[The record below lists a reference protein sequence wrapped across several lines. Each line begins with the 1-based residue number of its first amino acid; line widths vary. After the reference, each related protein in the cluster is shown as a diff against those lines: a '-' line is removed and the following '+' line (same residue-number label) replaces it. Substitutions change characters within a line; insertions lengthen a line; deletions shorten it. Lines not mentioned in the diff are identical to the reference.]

1 MATPNRRS
9 THDPDKK
16 YRDQYY
22 TILSD
27 LDDWL
32 RHKQWPEQAKDDP
45 LAPWPG
51 GHKGGP
57 GGVAHFSEESRRGGG
72 PIRYGEGPK
81 LTNKQRKDIM
91 WEEYLQRNEDVIGMS
106 RNEQDKFR
114 EHFNYSVP
122 ISDLLPLDNLGNYT
136 GPVGPPKDYLGTKS
150 SLPKPSMGR
159 AVYGVDPSKPIYP
172 SSTLPTGPI
181 PLPGAATPSTAP
193 LPPSGS
199 RVTPV
204 RTPTPTP
211 TPTTPF
217 TPTPGLHPGVTRPAP
232 TPTPTPTTR
241 PAPTPT
247 PTPTPTTPPAST
259 TGPLR
264 MDPAAAR
271 ASRRLR
277 SRSATGMM
285 LTAGDMGKIYSDDL
299 RAANKAID
307 KNSSDAGAY
316 ADRASALWRDSK
328 DYVQSHGGLK
338 KLLNNAGPSDVEIL
352 RTLRDNMQQVSH
364 DYGQATKFDAKTFPL
379 ETVTAAAKKSNT
391 AYKRIDKALQR
402 LR

>member
-16 YRDQYY
+16 YRDQYH

-57 GGVAHFSEESRRGGG
+57 GGVAHFSEASRK
-72 PIRYGEGPK
+72 GEGSK
-81 LTNKQRKDIM
+81 LTNKRRKDIM
-91 WEEYLQRNEDVIGMS
+91 WEEYLQRNESVIGMS
-106 RNEQDKFR
+106 RNEQEKFR
-114 EHFNYSVP
+114 AHFNFSVP
-122 ISDLLPLDNLGNYT
+122 ISDLLPLDNKGNYT

-159 AVYGVDPSKPIYP
+159 AVYGVDSSKPIYS

-204 RTPTPTP
+204 RTPTPAR

-217 TPTPGLHPGVTRPAP
+217 I
-232 TPTPTPTTR
+232 PTTR

-247 PTPTPTTPPAST
+247 TTTP
-259 TGPLR
+259 LR
-264 MDPAAAR
+264 VDPSAAR
-271 ASRRLR
+271 ARRGARGSLP
-277 SRSATGMM
+277 SESKGGVKLINPASGV
-285 LTAGDMGKIYSDDL
+285 MGKIYSDDL
-299 RAANKAID
+299 RAASKAID
-307 KNSSDAGAY
+307 KNPSDAGAY
-316 ADRASALWRDSK
+316 ADRASAVWRDSI
-328 DYVQSHGGLK
+328 DYVQSQGGLSG
-338 KLLNNAGPSDVEIL
+338 LLKNAGPGDVETL
-352 RTLRDNMQQVSH
+352 RTLRDNMAQVAH
-364 DYGQATKFDAKTFPL
+364 DYGQATKFDAKAFPL
-379 ETVTAAAKKSNT
+379 KTVTAEAKKAS
-391 AYKRIDKALQR
+391 AAFKRINKVLQG